1 MSHSLDRPVWSAL
14 TTGQAHLAQ
23 GGGLALRFP
32 ADHGPFAALARQG
45 SDCEAALRDLV
56 PEASQIWML
65 EHDPPSLPSGLKLA
79 SSAPINQM
87 WLKTLTSAPD
97 PDIEILP
104 LGEADA
110 KEMLALATLT
120 RPGPFAANTHRLGR
134 FVGLRQDGALIA
146 MAGER
151 MKPQGYTEV
160 SGVCTH
166 PDARGRGYAGLLMR
180 EVISHILARGE
191 IAFLHTYPDNA
202 PAIALYEALGFV
214 KRQDMTAL
222 VYERS

>member
-1 MSHSLDRPVWSAL
+1 MSHPLDRPVWSAL

-23 GGGLALRFP
+23 GDSRALRFP
-32 ADHGPFAALARQG
+32 ADHGPFAAMARQAP
-45 SDCEAALRDLV
+45 DCQAALPDLV
-56 PEASQIWML
+56 PPGSQMWML
-65 EHDPPSLPSGLKLA
+65 EHEPPATPSGLKRL

-87 WLKTLTSAPD
+87 WLTALTPAPS
-97 PDIEILP
+97 PALEILP

-110 KEMLALATLT
+110 AEMLALATLT

-166 PDARGRGYAGLLMR
+166 PEARGRGYAGLLMR
-180 EVISHILARGE
+180 EVIGHILARGE
-191 IAFLHTYPDNA
+191 VAFLHTYPDNA
-202 PAIALYEALGFV
+202 PAIALYEALGFT
-214 KRQDMTAL
+214 KRQDMTAQI
-222 VYERS
+222 YERL